1 MGWALLLPGNVQGTE
16 DVKVEMDEK
25 GRPERGSK
33 EEGIKSY
40 LVNNIFKD
48 EEPHEMWENENMKES
63 LHGRSED

>member
-1 MGWALLLPGNVQGTE
+1 
-16 DVKVEMDEK
+16 MDEK